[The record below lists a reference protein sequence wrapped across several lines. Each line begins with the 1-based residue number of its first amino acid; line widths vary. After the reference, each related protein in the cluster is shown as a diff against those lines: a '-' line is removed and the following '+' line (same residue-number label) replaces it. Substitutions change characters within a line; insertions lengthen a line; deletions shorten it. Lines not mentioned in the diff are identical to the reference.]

1 MKINHVALFTDQ
13 LEEMRLFYVTYFNG
27 KSNQLYQN
35 KSKGFSS
42 YFISFEENT
51 RLELMSRNDVK
62 EKYTVQ
68 DHLGYIHLAFSA
80 GSKEK
85 VDELTLRLEKDG
97 YTVISG
103 PRVTGDGYYESCIL
117 DPDGNQ
123 VEIVV

>member
-1 MKINHVALFTDQ
+1 MKINHVALFTKQ
-13 LEEMRLFYVTYFNG
+13 LEEMKLFYVTYFKG

-35 KSKGFSS
+35 KLKGFRS
-42 YFISFEENT
+42 YFISFEDNT
-51 RLELMSRNDVK
+51 RLELMARDNVT
-62 EKYTVQ
+62 EKQLVR
-68 DHLGYIHLAFSA
+68 DHLGFIHLAFSV

-85 VDELTLRLEKDG
+85 VDELTNMLKKDG
-97 YTVISG
+97 YMVLSG